1 MSVNKVPM
9 RQCVVTRERFPKNEL
24 FRVVRDKDGKIFI
37 DETGKANGKGA
48 YLKKDSKVIS
58 LAKERNILGKIF
70 DTQIDNDIYDELLK
84 LI

>member
-1 MSVNKVPM
+1 VSVNKVPM